1 VTTMKRRKKTSR
13 ISEIVEQDRK
23 QHGPDLGHRHPV
35 YCFEDLLFLVVT
47 NLLSGVLRPP
57 DIVVGR
63 LTVLFIYLLYES
75 YMENIK

>member
-1 VTTMKRRKKTSR
+1 
-13 ISEIVEQDRK
+13 
-23 QHGPDLGHRHPV
+23 LGHRHPV